1 MSYNSL
7 EVDVAA
13 NFNNVLQRV
22 ENSAKLSSR
31 DGSDITVVGVSK
43 RIELSRI
50 KSAIDAGLKIVGEV
64 AGTELKKKLP
74 DIIRYSP
81 STEIQIVG
89 HLQSNKIKYSVENC
103 QLIQSIQ
110 SEKMLMLVN
119 KFAHKQDT
127 VYPIFLQV
135 DFSNILNPKG
145 LNLEETL
152 KMLKLSDSHSNVE
165 AKGIMTIAPL
175 ELEKDEHNLR
185 KLFAKTH
192 KIFQEKIR
200 PKMPDTDVQLSMGMS
215 NDFEIAIQEGSTMV
229 RVGTAIFG
237 PRMS

>member
-13 NFNNVLQRV
+13 NYDDVLQRV

-31 DGSDITVVGVSK
+31 DVSEITIVGVSK

-50 KSAIDAGLKIVGEV
+50 KSAIDAGLKIIGEV

-74 DIIRYSP
+74 DILRYSS

-89 HLQSNKIKYSVENC
+89 HLQSNKVKYSVENC

-110 SEKMLMLVN
+110 SEKILMLVN
-119 KFAHKQDT
+119 KFAQKQD
-127 VYPIFLQV
+127 VIYPIFLQV
-135 DFSNILNPKG
+135 DFSNVLKPKG
-145 LNLEETL
+145 LNLEESL
-152 KMLKLSDSHSNVE
+152 KMLELSDSLTNVQV
-165 AKGIMTIAPL
+165 KGIMTIAPL
-175 ELEKDEHNLR
+175 ELEKDEFNLR
-185 KLFAKTH
+185 KFYAKTH
-192 KIFQEKIR
+192 KIFLENIT
-200 PKMPDTDVQLSMGMS
+200 PKLLDIKAQLSMGMS
-215 NDFEIAIQEGSTMV
+215 NSFEIAIEEGSTMI

-237 PRMS
+237 PRMN

>member
-13 NFNNVLQRV
+13 NYNNVLQKMG
-22 ENSAKLSSR
+22 NSAKISSR
-31 DGSDITVVGVSK
+31 DVLDITLVGVSK

-64 AGTELKKKLP
+64 AGTELKKKLS
-74 DIIRYSP
+74 DIRKYSP

-89 HLQSNKIKYSVENC
+89 HLQSNKVKYSVENC

-110 SEKMLMLVN
+110 SEKILMLVN
-119 KFAHKQDT
+119 KFAQKKD
-127 VYPIFLQV
+127 VIYPIFLQV
-135 DFSNILNPKG
+135 DFSNVLNPKG
-145 LNLEETL
+145 LNLKNTL
-152 KMLKLSDSHSNVE
+152 KMLELSDSLTNVE

-185 KLFAKTH
+185 KFFAKTN
-192 KIFQEKIR
+192 KIFQENLKPKISDISA
-200 PKMPDTDVQLSMGMS
+200 KLSMGMS
-215 NDFEIAIQEGSTMV
+215 NDFEIAIQEGSTMI

-237 PRMS
+237 PRLS

>member
-1 MSYNSL
+1 MSYNFL

-13 NFNNVLQRV
+13 NYNNVLQKI
-22 ENSAKLSSR
+22 ENSAKISSR
-31 DGSDITVVGVSK
+31 DVLDITVVGVSK

-64 AGTELKKKLP
+64 AGTELKKKLS
-74 DIIRYSP
+74 DIRKYSP

-89 HLQSNKIKYSVENC
+89 HLQSNKVKYSVENC

-110 SEKMLMLVN
+110 SEKILMLVN
-119 KFAHKQDT
+119 KFAQKKD
-127 VYPIFLQV
+127 VIYPIFLQV
-135 DFSNILNPKG
+135 DFSNVLNPKG
-145 LNLEETL
+145 LNLKNTL
-152 KMLKLSDSHSNVE
+152 KMLELSDSLTNVE

-185 KLFAKTH
+185 KFFAKTN
-192 KIFQEKIR
+192 KIFQENLKPKISDISAR
-200 PKMPDTDVQLSMGMS
+200 LSMGMS
-215 NDFEIAIQEGSTMV
+215 NDFEIAIQEGSTMI

-237 PRMS
+237 PRLS

>member
-13 NFNNVLQRV
+13 NYSNVLQRV
-22 ENSAKLSSR
+22 ENSAKISSR
-31 DGSDITVVGVSK
+31 NGSDITIVGVSK

-50 KSAIDAGLKIVGEV
+50 KSAIDAGLKIIGEV

-74 DIIRYSP
+74 DIRNYS
-81 STEIQIVG
+81 SLTEIQIVG
-89 HLQSNKIKYSVENC
+89 HLQSNKVKYSVENC

-110 SEKMLMLVN
+110 SEKILMLVN
-119 KFAHKQDT
+119 KFAQKQDI

-135 DFSNILNPKG
+135 DFSNVLNPKG
-145 LNLEETL
+145 LNLEKTL
-152 KMLKLSDSHSNVE
+152 KMLEISESLANVE

-175 ELEKDEHNLR
+175 ELEKDENNLR
-185 KLFAKTH
+185 KFFAKTH
-192 KIFQEKIR
+192 KIFQENIKPKIS
-200 PKMPDTDVQLSMGMS
+200 DINAELSMGMS
-215 NDFEIAIQEGSTMV
+215 NDFEIAIQEGSTMI

>member
-13 NFNNVLQRV
+13 NYNKVLQRV
-22 ENSAKLSSR
+22 ESGAKTSSR
-31 DGSDITVVGVSK
+31 DVLDITVVGVSK
-43 RIELSRI
+43 RIEFSRI

-74 DIIRYSP
+74 DIRNYSS

-89 HLQSNKIKYSVENC
+89 HLQSNKVKYSVENC

-110 SEKMLMLVN
+110 SEKILLLVN
-119 KFAHKQDT
+119 KFAQKQAV

-135 DFSNILNPKG
+135 DFSNVLNPKG
-145 LNLEETL
+145 LNLQKTL
-152 KMLKLSDSHSNVE
+152 KLLELSEVLANVE

-175 ELEKDEHNLR
+175 ELEKDEYSLR
-185 KLFAKTH
+185 KFFAKTN
-192 KIFQEKIR
+192 KIFQENIR
-200 PKMPDTDVQLSMGMS
+200 PKIPDTNAQLSMGMS
-215 NDFEIAIQEGSTMV
+215 
-229 RVGTAIFG
+229 
-237 PRMS
+237 

>member
-13 NFNNVLQRV
+13 NYNTVLQRV

-31 DGSDITVVGVSK
+31 DVSDITIVGVSK
-43 RIELSRI
+43 RIEFSRI
-50 KSAIDAGLKIVGEV
+50 KSAIDAGLKIIGEV

-74 DIIRYSP
+74 DILRYSP

-89 HLQSNKIKYSVENC
+89 LLQSNKVKYSVENC

-110 SEKMLMLVN
+110 SEKILLLVN
-119 KFAHKQDT
+119 KFAQKQNT
-127 VYPIFLQV
+127 IYPIFLQV
-135 DFSNILNPKG
+135 DYSNTLYPKG
-145 LNLEETL
+145 LNLDETL
-152 KMLKLSDSHSNVE
+152 KMLELGDSLTNVE
-165 AKGIMTIAPL
+165 VKGIMTIAPL
-175 ELEKDEHNLR
+175 ELEKDEFSLH
-185 KLFAKTH
+185 KFFAKTH
-192 KIFQEKIR
+192 KIFQENIKPKI
-200 PKMPDTDVQLSMGMS
+200 PDINASLSMGMS
-215 NDFEIAIQEGSTMV
+215 NDFEIAIQEGSTMI

>member
-13 NFNNVLQRV
+13 NYNDVLQRV
-22 ENSAKLSSR
+22 ETSAIKSSR
-31 DGSDITVVGVSK
+31 DVTDITVVGVSK
-43 RIELSRI
+43 RIEVSRI
-50 KSAIDAGLKIVGEV
+50 KSAIDAGLKILGEV

-74 DIIRYSP
+74 DIISYNP

-89 HLQSNKIKYSVENC
+89 HLQSNKIKYSVEHC
-103 QLIQSIQ
+103 HLIQSIL
-110 SEKMLMLVN
+110 SEKILLLVN
-119 KFAHKQDT
+119 KFAQKQDT
-127 VYPIFLQV
+127 IYPIFLQV
-135 DFSNILNPKG
+135 DFSNVLKPKG

-152 KMLKLSDSHSNVE
+152 KLIDLSESLDNIE

-185 KLFAKTH
+185 KFFAKTN
-192 KIFQEKIR
+192 KIFQEIIKPKI
-200 PKMPDTDVQLSMGMS
+200 PDINAQLSMGMS
-215 NDFEIAIQEGSTMV
+215 SNFEIAIQEGSTMV
-229 RVGTAIFG
+229 RIGTAIFG

>member
-13 NFNNVLQRV
+13 NYNNVLQRV
-22 ENSAKLSSR
+22 ENSAKISSR
-31 DGSDITVVGVSK
+31 DGSNITVVGVSK

-110 SEKMLMLVN
+110 SEKILILVN
-119 KFAHKQDT
+119 KFAQKQDKI
-127 VYPIFLQV
+127 YPIFLQV
-135 DFSNILNPKG
+135 DFSNILKQKG

-152 KMLKLSDSHSNVE
+152 KMLKLSDSLANVE
-165 AKGIMTIAPL
+165 TRGIMTIAPL

-185 KLFAKTH
+185 KFFAKTH

-200 PKMPDTDVQLSMGMS
+200 PKLSNTDVQLSMGMS

-237 PRMS
+237 PRMN

>member
-13 NFNNVLQRV
+13 NYNKVLQRV
-22 ENSAKLSSR
+22 ESCAKISSR
-31 DGSDITVVGVSK
+31 DVLDITVVGVSK
-43 RIELSRI
+43 RIEFSRI

-74 DIIRYSP
+74 DIRNYSS

-89 HLQSNKIKYSVENC
+89 HLQSNKVKYSVENC

-110 SEKMLMLVN
+110 SEKILLLVN
-119 KFAHKQDT
+119 KFAQKQAV

-135 DFSNILNPKG
+135 DFSNVLNPKG
-145 LNLEETL
+145 LNLQKTL
-152 KMLKLSDSHSNVE
+152 KLLELSEVLANVE

-175 ELEKDEHNLR
+175 ELEKDEYSLR
-185 KLFAKTH
+185 KFFAKTN
-192 KIFQEKIR
+192 KIFQENIR
-200 PKMPDTDVQLSMGMS
+200 PKIPDTNAQLSMGMS

-237 PRMS
+237 SRTS

>member
-13 NFNNVLQRV
+13 NYDNVLQRV
-22 ENSAKLSSR
+22 ENSAKTSFR
-31 DGSDITVVGVSK
+31 DVLDITVVGVSK
-43 RIELSRI
+43 RIEFLRI

-74 DIIRYSP
+74 DIRKYSS

-89 HLQSNKIKYSVENC
+89 HIQSNKVKYSVENC

-110 SEKMLMLVN
+110 SEKTLQLVN
-119 KFAHKQDT
+119 KFAQKQDV

-135 DFSNILNPKG
+135 DYSNVLNPKG
-145 LNLEETL
+145 LNLDKTL
-152 KMLKLSDSHSNVE
+152 NLLELSVSLANVE
-165 AKGIMTIAPL
+165 VKGIMTIAPL
-175 ELEKDEHNLR
+175 EFEKDERNLR
-185 KLFAKTH
+185 KFFAKTN
-192 KIFQEKIR
+192 KIFQENIKPII
-200 PKMPDTDVQLSMGMS
+200 PYTNAQLSMGMS
-215 NDFEIAIQEGSTMV
+215 NDFEIAIQEGSTMI

>member
-7 EVDVAA
+7 EVDVVA
-13 NFNNVLQRV
+13 NYNSVLQRV
-22 ENSAKLSSR
+22 ENSAKKSSR

-43 RIELSRI
+43 RIEFSRI
-50 KSAIDAGLKIVGEV
+50 KLAIDAGLKIVGEV

-74 DIIRYSP
+74 DIISYSP

-103 QLIQSIQ
+103 HLIQSIQ
-110 SEKMLMLVN
+110 SEKILMLVN
-119 KFAHKQDT
+119 KFAQKQDHI
-127 VYPIFLQV
+127 YPIFLQV
-135 DFSNILNPKG
+135 DFSNVLNPKG
-145 LNLEETL
+145 LNLEKTL
-152 KMLKLSDSHSNVE
+152 KMLKLSDSLTNVRVR
-165 AKGIMTIAPL
+165 GIMTIAPL

-185 KLFAKTH
+185 KFFAKTH

-200 PKMPDTDVQLSMGMS
+200 SNLPETNAQLSMGMS
-215 NDFEIAIQEGSTMV
+215 NDFEIAIQEGSNMV

>member
-7 EVDVAA
+7 EVDVAT
-13 NFNNVLQRV
+13 NYNNVLQRV

-31 DGSDITVVGVSK
+31 DVLDITVVGVSK

-74 DIIRYSP
+74 DIRNYSS
-81 STEIQIVG
+81 STKIQIVG
-89 HLQSNKIKYSVENC
+89 HLQSNKVKYSVENC

-110 SEKMLMLVN
+110 SEKILLLVN
-119 KFAHKQDT
+119 KFAQKQAV
-127 VYPIFLQV
+127 VYPVFLQV
-135 DFSNILNPKG
+135 DFSDVLNPKG
-145 LNLEETL
+145 LNLEKAL
-152 KMLKLSDSHSNVE
+152 KMLELSESLANVE

-185 KLFAKTH
+185 KFFAKTH
-192 KIFQEKIR
+192 KIFQENIKPKI
-200 PKMPDTDVQLSMGMS
+200 PDSNAQLSMGMS

-237 PRMS
+237 PRIS

>member
-13 NFNNVLQRV
+13 NYNKVLQRV
-22 ENSAKLSSR
+22 ESGAKTSSR
-31 DGSDITVVGVSK
+31 DVLDITIVGVSK
-43 RIELSRI
+43 RIEFSRI

-74 DIIRYSP
+74 DIRNYSS

-89 HLQSNKIKYSVENC
+89 HLQSNKVKYSVENC

-110 SEKMLMLVN
+110 SEKILMLVN
-119 KFAHKQDT
+119 KFAQKQD
-127 VYPIFLQV
+127 VIYPIFLQV
-135 DFSNILNPKG
+135 DFSNVLNPKG
-145 LNLEETL
+145 LNLEKTL
-152 KMLKLSDSHSNVE
+152 KLLDLSESLANVE
-165 AKGIMTIAPL
+165 VKGIMTIAPL

-185 KLFAKTH
+185 KLFAKTN
-192 KIFQEKIR
+192 KIFQENIKAKI
-200 PKMPDTDVQLSMGMS
+200 PDINAQLSMGMS
-215 NDFEIAIQEGSTMV
+215 NDFEIAIQEGSTMI